1 MIILEDGTSDVYSVV
16 NSTAN
21 PCSSSALLI
30 LSLLPVPIISVIN
43 ETPVNSVRVIKSN
56 SCKGP
61 LEVTVPIGR

>member
-1 MIILEDGTSDVYSVV
+1 MIMLEDGTSDVCLVL

-21 PCSSSALLI
+21 PRSSSALLI
-30 LSLLPVPIISVIN
+30 LSLLPVPIVSVIN
-43 ETPVNSVRVIKSN
+43 ETPVNTVRVIKSN